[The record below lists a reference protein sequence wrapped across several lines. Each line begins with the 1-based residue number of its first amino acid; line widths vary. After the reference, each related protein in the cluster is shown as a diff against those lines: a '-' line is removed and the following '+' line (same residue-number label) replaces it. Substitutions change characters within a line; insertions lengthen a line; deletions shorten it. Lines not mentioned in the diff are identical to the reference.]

1 MEVSSHALAQGRLE
15 GAIFDVA
22 VFLNLTRDHFDFH
35 ADFEDYFAAKRKLF
49 GKLKPGGRAVV
60 NVDDPYGRRL
70 ASELGTA
77 LTFGEQGDV
86 RPREVVL
93 DTQGV
98 RGVIGT
104 PTGELPFASSLR
116 GRFNFHNLLAAAAAA
131 EALGLPHAAI
141 GRGLG
146 AQTPLPGRMEPVELG
161 QEFPIYVDYAHT
173 DAALA
178 AVLVSFREFAGRRV
192 LVVFGCGGDRDP
204 GKRPLMGAAA
214 GRYADLPIATS
225 DNPRSEDPLAILSSV
240 EKGLKEAGNPEYRI
254 VPDRREAIRRAIAIA
269 ANAPSEW
276 AVLVAGK
283 GHEDYQILGD
293 RKIHFSDREEIA
305 AALEERLGPA
315 ASG

>member
-1 MEVSSHALAQGRLE
+1 
-15 GAIFDVA
+15 
-22 VFLNLTRDHFDFH
+22 
-35 ADFEDYFAAKRKLF
+35 
-49 GKLKPGGRAVV
+49 
-60 NVDDPYGRRL
+60 
-70 ASELGTA
+70 
-77 LTFGEQGDV
+77 
-86 RPREVVL
+86 
-93 DTQGV
+93 
-98 RGVIGT
+98 
-104 PTGELPFASSLR
+104 
-116 GRFNFHNLLAAAAAA
+116 
-131 EALGLPHAAI
+131 
-141 GRGLG
+141 
-146 AQTPLPGRMEPVELG
+146 MEPVELG

>member
-1 MEVSSHALAQGRLE
+1 
-15 GAIFDVA
+15 
-22 VFLNLTRDHFDFH
+22 
-35 ADFEDYFAAKRKLF
+35 
-49 GKLKPGGRAVV
+49 
-60 NVDDPYGRRL
+60 
-70 ASELGTA
+70 
-77 LTFGEQGDV
+77 
-86 RPREVVL
+86 
-93 DTQGV
+93 
-98 RGVIGT
+98 
-104 PTGELPFASSLR
+104 
-116 GRFNFHNLLAAAAAA
+116 
-131 EALGLPHAAI
+131 
-141 GRGLG
+141 
-146 AQTPLPGRMEPVELG
+146 
-161 QEFPIYVDYAHT
+161 
-173 DAALA
+173 
-178 AVLVSFREFAGRRV
+178 
-192 LVVFGCGGDRDP
+192 
-204 GKRPLMGAAA
+204 MGAAA